1 MIFDFSSQEVDALR
15 RLLEQYLK
23 DASPDND
30 YRILE
35 GIRTKLSTNKP
46 IDLYIDGAADL
57 HSKTAG
63 IGGVFLRNGS
73 ELYSFSKFIGS
84 ATNNEAEYKAL
95 IEGLKIAL
103 DMNLL
108 SLHIYSDSEL
118 LVKQIKG
125 EYRVRN
131 ERIKLL
137 YEKVNSLLSK
147 LQRWNIQ
154 HVLRDKN
161 KIADRLSKKAM
172 HEGRKK

>member
-1 MIFDFSSQEVDALR
+1 MMFDFTPREVDALR
-15 RLLEQYLK
+15 RMLGQYLNG
-23 DASPDND
+23 AARDND

-35 GIRTKLSTNKP
+35 GIRKKLATNKP
-46 IDLYIDGAADL
+46 TELYVDGAADL

-63 IGGVFLRNGS
+63 IGGVFFRNGS

-95 IEGLKIAL
+95 IEGLKLAL

-108 SLHIYSDSEL
+108 TLHIYSDSEL
-118 LVKQIKG
+118 MVKQLKG

-137 YEKVNSLLSK
+137 YQKVNSLLSK
-147 LQRWNIQ
+147 LQHWKIQ

-161 KIADRLSKKAM
+161 KIADQLSKKAM